1 LYVGNASTLSGLLD
15 ILPVWGVNRIHTSHT
30 IEEYD
35 QVVRLGDRDLALDA
49 SIGGGG
55 SVSAPLVESEG
66 PFML

>member
-1 LYVGNASTLSGLLD
+1 MDCWKFFRCGASIAYT
-15 ILPVWGVNRIHTSHT
+15 RART

-55 SVSAPLVESEG
+55 SVSAPLVEGEG